1 MGVFVLSDAQGLVAL
16 TPSEFVRE
24 DDFQQLLEKY
34 PALLSGNQADAGK
47 SRRSLLI
54 KREKSIPA
62 EGGGSGRWSVNHLFV
77 DQDGTPTLVEVK
89 RQSDT
94 RLRREVVGQM
104 LDYAANAVVYW
115 PVEQLRAEFEQ
126 SCAANGTNPEEEIRD
141 RLALEGDAELLWQR
155 VKTNLQAG
163 RSASSKS
170 AQGSVCSGSNPPSL

>member
-1 MGVFVLSDAQGLVAL
+1 
-16 TPSEFVRE
+16 
-24 DDFQQLLEKY
+24 
-34 PALLSGNQADAGK
+34 
-47 SRRSLLI
+47 
-54 KREKSIPA
+54 
-62 EGGGSGRWSVNHLFV
+62 
-77 DQDGTPTLVEVK
+77 
-89 RQSDT
+89 
-94 RLRREVVGQM
+94 M

-170 AQGSVCSGSNPPSL
+170 AQGSVCSGSNPPSLWTWTHNLAAIAISHADVRSTD